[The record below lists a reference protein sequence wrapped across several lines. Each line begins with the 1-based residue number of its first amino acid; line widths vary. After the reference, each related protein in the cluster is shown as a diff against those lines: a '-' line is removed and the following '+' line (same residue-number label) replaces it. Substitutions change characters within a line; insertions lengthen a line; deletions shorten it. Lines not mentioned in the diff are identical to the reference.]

1 MGVRAPVDC
10 TAMPGRVVDTAVA
23 RLEHTLL
30 PPHDDDGC
38 TSRSAP
44 YAIGVAFTGQ
54 DTAVTSH
61 PGGRTSTVGFGPGTV
76 GINGSRP
83 LTWHRTTDRS
93 ENVEIVPSAAALARA
108 AAEHGVVW
116 EELGPFRQTASDPVV
131 WVSAVRA
138 RRMLLTGRATPGA
151 VEELTG
157 TLLAHVAVQHL
168 GARTVR
174 GGRLDRAQ
182 VRALTGRVHAD
193 PFGPHPVDELAA
205 SVHLSPFHF
214 LRTFARTFGTTP
226 HRYVTAVRAERVRRL
241 LERRGAS
248 VASVAAATGMD
259 ARQLRRVHRRAIGS
273 SPRGG

>member
-1 MGVRAPVDC
+1 MQ
-10 TAMPGRVVDTAVA
+10 GRVAETAAA

-30 PPHDDDGC
+30 PPHEEDGF
-38 TSRSAP
+38 TSRTAA

-54 DTAVTSH
+54 DAAVISH
-61 PGGRTSTVGFGPGTV
+61 PGGRPRTVGFGPGTV
-76 GINGSRP
+76 GVNGARP
-83 LTWHRTTDRS
+83 LTWHRTTGHS
-93 ENVEIVPSAAALARA
+93 ENVEIVPSAAALVRA
-108 AAEHGVVW
+108 AAEHDVAW

-138 RRMLLTGRATPGA
+138 RRMLLTERATPGA

-157 TLLAHVAVQHL
+157 TLLAHVAVHHL
-168 GARTVR
+168 GARAVR
-174 GGRLDRAQ
+174 PGRLDRAQ
-182 VRALTGRVHAD
+182 VGTLTGRVHAD

-214 LRTFARTFGTTP
+214 LRTFTRTFGTTP

-248 VASVAAATGMD
+248 VASVAAATGLD
-259 ARQLRRVHRRAIGS
+259 PRQLRRVHHRVIGV
-273 SPRGG
+273 SPRSAPPPVTP